1 MDLEQQILDRA
12 KNQTAAERKKK
23 EDQKYQERL
32 PWESKHISPY
42 IPKLDKIG
50 FRNDY
55 YLPET
60 YNYELIKS
68 FQPFL
73 KSQINPIRQGEEDYT
88 EYIKNLDEEEQA
100 RFTMDKFREF
110 LAEKSKPQLST
121 ESGLMNMRY
130 RNRLL
135 SILDLYQ
142 QGKLSSVKALQNL
155 SQLQQN
161 SSNPNYVAAAP
172 AIQQTQN
179 MLSYLNASQANQS
192 ANQQQLTPQ
201 QQTATPYNQLQTSNP
216 RGSNNLQ
223 AFVGQQNITP
233 MSKIQSTVSQRNIP
247 LQQQVPQK
255 FNQPHPS
262 NSFESGAARA
272 LNQQIQQQIP
282 NIPLNASANPNFQ
295 MKSPQQ
301 ISQVQQAQSIYYP
314 QQDYLQQGSQVNQ
327 QLQQYQNF
335 SPVQQY
341 QQQQQGILFSKND
354 VFNQQLNYD
363 YEKILKSEGK
373 LKEGQEG
380 QTWNQASE
388 SYQQKLFEW
397 DNDSDNW
404 IQDQLLLNKHIQ
416 AQFFL
421 QPRVY
426 RQVRPI
432 DKIKREVIRTV
443 DGQLIPFESVIER
456 RSVEIMHQRDFLVKP
471 SLIPNSQGELEV
483 VHDVFSYDRS
493 FIVEQN
499 PITKSEI
506 LHEYPIHLNQDQFFD
521 FLFQTG
527 IDVKR
532 MEYFIQQPAQQFNQ
546 PLMTAEFASDNMHPQ
561 AQQFQSLLK
570 QQQQY
575 EAKDLN
581 ILSSSTLNNNPT
593 RTKQKK
599 TTKKINQQQEK
610 TQTFDNERK
619 RGEEIQKYFTEDQ
632 LTQKVQ
638 RNQNNF
644 QEIFDY
650 NGSKI
655 NIAYPKESQLSF
667 DQEIGQLKNI

>member
-1 MDLEQQILDRA
+1 MDLEQQILERA
-12 KNQTAAERKKK
+12 KNQTASERKKL

-50 FRNDY
+50 FKNDY

-60 YNYELIKS
+60 YNYELVKS

-121 ESGLMNMRY
+121 ESGLMNIRY

-135 SILDLYQ
+135 NILDLYQ

-155 SQLQQN
+155 NQIQQA

-172 AIQQTQN
+172 ATQQTQN
-179 MLSYLNASQANQS
+179 TPSYLNVPQINQS
-192 ANQQQLTPQ
+192 INLQQQTPQ
-201 QQTATPYNQLQTSNP
+201 QQTATPYNQLQYSNA
-216 RGSNNLQ
+216 RGSNQLQ
-223 AFVGQQNITP
+223 PILGQSSISPISQ
-233 MSKIQSTVSQRNIP
+233 IQSSVSQGNTP
-247 LQQQVPQK
+247 LQQQLI
-255 FNQPHPS
+255 QPSYQPRPS
-262 NSFESGAARA
+262 NSFGSVAARA

-282 NIPLNASANPNFQ
+282 NIPINQVQASPSLQ

-301 ISQVQQAQSIYYP
+301 FSQIQQAQQMNYP
-314 QQDYLQQGSQVNQ
+314 QQDYLLKGSQVNQ
-327 QLQQYQNF
+327 QPQQYQNF
-335 SPVQQY
+335 IPVQQY
-341 QQQQQGILFSKND
+341 QQQQQGIVFAQND
-354 VFNQQLNYD
+354 VFNQQLHYD

-373 LKEGQEG
+373 LKQGQEG
-380 QTWNQASE
+380 QSWNQASE
-388 SYQQKLFEW
+388 SYLQKLFEW

-416 AQFFL
+416 TQFFL

-432 DKIKREVIRTV
+432 DKIKREVIKTT

-471 SLIPNSQGELEV
+471 SLIPNIQGELEI

-506 LHEYPIHLNQDQFFD
+506 LHEYPIHLNEDQFFD

-532 MEYFIQQPAQQFNQ
+532 MDYFIQQPAQQFNQ
-546 PLMTAEFASDNMHPQ
+546 TIKTAEFAQQYMDPQ
-561 AQQFQSLLK
+561 AYQFYQQL
-570 QQQQY
+570 QQQQ
-575 EAKDLN
+575 EMQNQN
-581 ILSSSTLNNNPT
+581 ILSSSTLNNIPN

-599 TTKKINQQQEK
+599 TTKKANQQHDQ
-610 TQTFDNERK
+610 TQTFDYERK
-619 RGEEIQKYFTEDQ
+619 RKEELKKYFTEDQ
-632 LTQKVQ
+632 QTQKIQ
-638 RNQNNF
+638 RNSNNY

-650 NGSKI
+650 NESKI
-655 NIAYPKESQLSF
+655 NIAYPKESQISF
-667 DQEIGQLKNI
+667 DQEIGQIKNL

>member
-1 MDLEQQILDRA
+1 MDLEQQVLERT
-12 KNQTAAERKKK
+12 KNQTAADRKKK

-60 YNYELIKS
+60 YNYELVKS

-121 ESGLMNMRY
+121 ESGLMNLRY

-155 SQLQQN
+155 NHLQQN
-161 SSNPNYVAAAP
+161 SSSLNYGAATP
-172 AIQQTQN
+172 VIQQTQN
-179 MLSYLNASQANQS
+179 TPTYLNSPQVIQS
-192 ANQQQLTPQ
+192 AYQQQSTPQ
-201 QQTATPYNQLQTSNP
+201 KQTATPYGQFQTNDA
-216 RGSNNLQ
+216 RGSIQFQATQGQSNL
-223 AFVGQQNITP
+223 TP
-233 MSKIQSTVSQRNIP
+233 VSQIQSSISQGNTP
-247 LQQQVPQK
+247 NQQFVIQQSY
-255 FNQPHPS
+255 QPRPS
-262 NSFESGAARA
+262 NSFGSVAARA
-272 LNQQIQQQIP
+272 LNQQISQQLP
-282 NIPLNASANPNFQ
+282 NIPVSQIQASPSLQ
-295 MKSPQQ
+295 MRSPQQ
-301 ISQVQQAQSIYYP
+301 ISNVQQVQTINYP
-314 QQDYLQQGSQVNQ
+314 QQDYFLNGSQANQ
-327 QLQQYQNF
+327 QSQQFQIQNTAQQY
-335 SPVQQY
+335 
-341 QQQQQGILFSKND
+341 QQQQGILFSKNEA
-354 VFNQQLNYD
+354 FNQQLHYD

-373 LKEGQEG
+373 LKQGQEG
-380 QTWNQASE
+380 QNWNQASE
-388 SYQQKLFEW
+388 SYLQKLFEW

-416 AQFFL
+416 TQFFL

-432 DKIKREVIRTV
+432 DKIKREVIKTV

-471 SLIPNSQGELEV
+471 CLIPNSQGELEV

-499 PITKSEI
+499 PLTKSEI
-506 LHEYPIHLNQDQFFD
+506 LHEYPIHLNVDQFQD

-532 MEYFIQQPAQQFNQ
+532 MDYFIQQPAQQTI
-546 PLMTAEFASDNMHPQ
+546 MTAEFAENNMHPQ
-561 AQQFQSLLK
+561 GQQFQQLLR
-570 QQQQY
+570 QQQQQQQ
-575 EAKDLN
+575 ETQNLN
-581 ILSSSTLNNNPT
+581 ILSSSTLNNIPA

-599 TTKKINQQQEK
+599 ATKKINQQQEQ
-610 TQTFDNERK
+610 TQAFDYERK
-619 RGEEIQKYFTEDQ
+619 RKEELKKYFTDNQ
-632 LTQKVQ
+632 QTQQVQ
-638 RNQNNF
+638 RNNN

-655 NIAYPKESQLSF
+655 NFAYPKESQVSF
-667 DQEIGQLKNI
+667 DQEIGQLKNL